1 MVGRGRTER
10 LLAQQR
16 QLVAHPRR
24 LLELQ
29 VPGVLEHL
37 PLELLDALAEIL
49 LAQRLDR
56 FIGYYEPYATSHD
69 ALDRDEA
76 VQEETRNV
84 ARAVARVTAAL
95 RAGELDDAIAARPA
109 PRPK

>member
-1 MVGRGRTER
+1 MP
-10 LLAQQR
+10 ASQ
-16 QLVAHPRR
+16 A
-24 LLELQ
+24 
-29 VPGVLEHL
+29 
-37 PLELLDALAEIL
+37 
-49 LAQRLDR
+49 RLDR

-95 RAGELDDAIAARPA
+95 RAGELDDAIAARCRA
-109 PRPK
+109 AAEIGRFIHKGAAADSASRRERVILVCCTAAKCVLKASR